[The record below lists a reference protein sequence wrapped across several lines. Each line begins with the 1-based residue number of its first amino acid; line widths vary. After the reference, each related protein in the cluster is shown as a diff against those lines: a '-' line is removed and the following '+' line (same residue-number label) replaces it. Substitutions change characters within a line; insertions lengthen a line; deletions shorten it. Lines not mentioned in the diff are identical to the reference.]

1 VLPAI
6 QFSEETW
13 VDRFKNAA
21 KMDLELFPN
30 ANVPIVENIWNENL
44 KHVEAQGAK
53 PFRKCILRNDPSAS
67 TARYYLVN
75 AY

>member
-6 QFSEETW
+6 QFGEETW
-13 VDRFKNAA
+13 VDRFENAE
-21 KMDLELFPN
+21 KMGLELFPN

-53 PFRKCILRNDPSAS
+53 LF
-67 TARYYLVN
+67 
-75 AY
+75 